1 MNLPL
6 REPDFDGNESSRSA
20 FDVMVSTDRKTSATV
35 ACKAGSYLPQL
46 DGLRGFAILAVVFHH
61 FGFHPPS
68 WMDWGPVGPSI
79 FFLLRGYLITL
90 SLWKLQDKSDG
101 GLFTF
106 SRVVASFHV
115 RRVCRLL
122 PVIGVL
128 LVIGWLCG
136 IEEYRETWA
145 WHVTFLTNFYLV
157 AHNEWI
163 GSLSHF
169 WSLSL
174 HEQFYLV
181 WPLVLLVPRRLFP
194 YAMVLVIIGA
204 AAFRLEC
211 ILTGA
216 SEFSRW
222 FLLPGSL
229 DAFATGGLAAWVL
242 QKQRASAVTS
252 KKWAGP
258 LICAAV
264 ASLAFSRYLR
274 FLPDTNSGTAAVEFV
289 ECVFFGWLLVFLVA
303 APKSLAA
310 RALAFR
316 PLIFVGK
323 VSYGIFVFHTLIAVS
338 VSPWLTAVGLNEA
351 SHSFF
356 RAAILA
362 AISIAVAAASWHLME
377 QPLNHWVRRQEFD
390 FSACW
395 PRWENFLESMRQRL
409 NETRKTLLHEA
420 LIARSKSNLLRGI
433 CAAALL
439 AVLVFVSSKSRPRAD
454 PEAAIGAVSDAED
467 DSPPADSEET
477 NHVENESPVE
487 PSMGLLSP
495 DAQFVA

>member
-1 MNLPL
+1 MN
-6 REPDFDGNESSRSA
+6 DSSRAA
-20 FDVMVSTDRKTSATV
+20 FDLMVSTDKKASATV

-46 DGLRGFAILAVVFHH
+46 DGLRGLAISPWFFTISAFT
-61 FGFHPPS
+61 S
-68 WMDWGPVGPSI
+68 CMDGLGTSGTERI
-79 FFLLRGYLITL
+79 FFLLSGYLITL
-90 SLWKLQDKSDG
+90 SLWKLQEKSDG
-101 GLFTF
+101 GLWKF
-106 SRVVASFHV
+106 SRVVTSFHA

-136 IEEYRETWA
+136 IEEYHETWA

-174 HEQFYLV
+174 QEQFYLV
-181 WPLVLLVPRRLFP
+181 WPLVLLVPRTGFP
-194 YAMVLVIIGA
+194 YAMILVILGA
-204 AAFRLEC
+204 SAFRLEC
-211 ILTGA
+211 ILTEA

-229 DAFATGGLAAWVL
+229 DAFATCGLAAWIL
-242 QKQRASAVTS
+242 QNQRASAVTS
-252 KKWAGP
+252 KKWVGP

-274 FLPDTNSGTAAVEFV
+274 FLPDTNPGTAAVEFF
-289 ECVFFGWLLVFLVA
+289 ECVFFGWLLLFLVA
-303 APKSLAA
+303 NPKSLAA

-338 VSPWLTAVGLNEA
+338 VSPWLNAVGLNGT
-351 SHSFF
+351 SHPFL

-362 AISIAVAAASWHLME
+362 MISIAVAAASWHLME

-390 FSACW
+390 FSGF
-395 PRWENFLESMRQRL
+395 RSHWETFLASTRQRL
-409 NETRKTLLHEA
+409 SETRKTLVPEA
-420 LIARSKSNLLRGI
+420 LIARPKSKSAVLRGI

-439 AVLVFVSSKSRPRAD
+439 AVLVFAGSKRLRNAGPVAE
-454 PEAAIGAVSDAED
+454 PESAIGAVSDAAD
-467 DSPPADSEET
+467 DSPPADLEET
-477 NHVENESPVE
+477 NHVENESPVGADRTFHG
-487 PSMGLLSP
+487 SSRSP
-495 DAQFVA
+495 GSCQFVA